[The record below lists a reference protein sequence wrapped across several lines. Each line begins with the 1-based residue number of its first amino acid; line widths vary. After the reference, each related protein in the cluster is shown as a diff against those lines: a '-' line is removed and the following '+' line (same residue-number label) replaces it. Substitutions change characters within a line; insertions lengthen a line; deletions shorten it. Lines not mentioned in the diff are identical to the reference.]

1 MKLGGQGDCRR
12 RDRRWE
18 VPATSRRKQRRPW
31 FNTTTERI
39 RPRHVHVGRWVFR
52 RSAGA
57 RAEAFSRQ
65 SGHFRETHRR
75 GTGSHRLVGGTVSGR
90 GSRGAGQRPLSG
102 GQLRGDRSTQPGRG
116 EAVGCGEMDV
126 PNAPVSGGVRCFRG
140 CPIHKDNA
148 DGRLDPSVSRQPA
161 HRPRAAVPPT
171 PLRFGPTPPGQPS
184 RPSPPLLHHCL
195 LHRR

>member
-75 GTGSHRLVGGTVSGR
+75 GTSSHRLVGGTVSGR
-90 GSRGAGQRPLSG
+90 GSRGAGQRLLSG

-116 EAVGCGEMDV
+116 RPSAAVKWTSQTPPSREAPG
-126 PNAPVSGGVRCFRG
+126 AFRG
-140 CPIHKDNA
+140 CTIHEDNA
-148 DGRLDPSVSRQPA
+148 DGRLDPSISRQPA

-184 RPSPPLLHHCL
+184 RPSPPLLDPCP

>member
-39 RPRHVHVGRWVFR
+39 RPRHVHVAGGPSEGR
-52 RSAGA
+52 
-57 RAEAFSRQ
+57 RALVQ
-65 SGHFRETHRR
+65 
-75 GTGSHRLVGGTVSGR
+75 RLSR
-90 GSRGAGQRPLSG
+90 GSQATSERHTEEALALTDWSGAPFPDEAVEGQGGAPLSG

-126 PNAPVSGGVRCFRG
+126 PNAPVSGGARCLS
-140 CPIHKDNA
+140 
-148 DGRLDPSVSRQPA
+148 RLPDS
-161 HRPRAAVPPT
+161 
-171 PLRFGPTPPGQPS
+171 
-184 RPSPPLLHHCL
+184 
-195 LHRR
+195 

>member
-1 MKLGGQGDCRR
+1 MT
-12 RDRRWE
+12 
-18 VPATSRRKQRRPW
+18 A
-31 FNTTTERI
+31 
-39 RPRHVHVGRWVFR
+39 
-52 RSAGA
+52 
-57 RAEAFSRQ
+57 
-65 SGHFRETHRR
+65 
-75 GTGSHRLVGGTVSGR
+75 VGGTAVGRSRPPAAGNRDGPGSTRPQSASVPGTCTWAGGSSEGRRALVQRLSR
-90 GSRGAGQRPLSG
+90 GSQATSERHTEEALALTDWSGAPFPDEPVEGQGSAPLSG

-140 CPIHKDNA
+140 CPIHEDNA
-148 DGRLDPSVSRQPA
+148 DGRLDPSISRQPA

-171 PLRFGPTPPGQPS
+171 PPRFGPTPPGQPS

>member
-1 MKLGGQGDCRR
+1 MT
-12 RDRRWE
+12 
-18 VPATSRRKQRRPW
+18 A
-31 FNTTTERI
+31 
-39 RPRHVHVGRWVFR
+39 
-52 RSAGA
+52 
-57 RAEAFSRQ
+57 
-65 SGHFRETHRR
+65 
-75 GTGSHRLVGGTVSGR
+75 VGGTAVGRSRPPAAGNRDGPGSTRPQSASVPGTCTWAGGSSEGRRALVQRLSR
-90 GSRGAGQRPLSG
+90 GSQATSERHTEEALALTDWSGAPFPDEPVEGQGSAPLSG

-140 CPIHKDNA
+140 CPIHEDNA
-148 DGRLDPSVSRQPA
+148 DGRLDPSISRQPA

-184 RPSPPLLHHCL
+184 RPSPPLLHHCP

>member
-12 RDRRWE
+12 RDRRWN

-39 RPRHVHVGRWVFR
+39 RPRHVHVAGGPSEGR
-52 RSAGA
+52 
-57 RAEAFSRQ
+57 RALVQ
-65 SGHFRETHRR
+65 
-75 GTGSHRLVGGTVSGR
+75 RLSR
-90 GSRGAGQRPLSG
+90 GSQATSERHTEEALALTDWSGAPFP
-102 GQLRGDRSTQPGRG
+102 D
-116 EAVGCGEMDV
+116 EAVEGQGSIPCPVDSYVETGLLNPDGGRPSAAVKWTSRTPPSRE
-126 PNAPVSGGVRCFRG
+126 APGAFRG
-140 CPIHKDNA
+140 CPIHEDNA
-148 DGRLDPSVSRQPA
+148 DGRLDPSISRQPA

-184 RPSPPLLHHCL
+184 RPSPPLLDPCP

>member
-1 MKLGGQGDCRR
+1 MT
-12 RDRRWE
+12 
-18 VPATSRRKQRRPW
+18 A
-31 FNTTTERI
+31 
-39 RPRHVHVGRWVFR
+39 
-52 RSAGA
+52 
-57 RAEAFSRQ
+57 
-65 SGHFRETHRR
+65 
-75 GTGSHRLVGGTVSGR
+75 VGGTAVGRSRPPAAGNRDGPGSTRPQSASVPGTCTWAGGSSEGRRALVQRLSR
-90 GSRGAGQRPLSG
+90 GSQATSERHTEEALALTDWSGAPFPDEPVEGQGSAPLSG

-140 CPIHKDNA
+140 CPIHEDNA
-148 DGRLDPSVSRQPA
+148 DDQLDPSISRQPA